1 MTVTF
6 EQGKDQIA
14 ELAEHFRT
22 NQATYSAYKEADAR
36 QSLIDPLFMALGW
49 DVRNE
54 SHTAPQYREVIP
66 EESLEVEG
74 HRRAPDYTFRVGQT
88 PKFYAEAKR
97 AGVNVKD
104 DPGPA
109 YQLRRYSWSAKLPFS
124 ILTSFAQLAV
134 YDCRMRP
141 AESDKAS
148 KGRTAFY
155 TCEEY
160 ADRWREL
167 WDVFSRE
174 AVWSG
179 SFDQFIQSQRGKR
192 GTSEVDSEFLKE
204 IEGWRDLL
212 ARNIALRNPGVSQ
225 RDLNVAVQRT
235 IDRIVFLR
243 ICEDRAIEPYGT
255 LQALTNSGAI
265 YARLGELFHKADGRY
280 NSGLFYFTA
289 ERDRGE
295 PPDETTLAL
304 AIDDKPLKD
313 ILKSLYFP
321 ESPYEFSVLPAEIL
335 GQVYEQFLGKVIR
348 LMKGGQAKVDEK
360 PEVRKAGGVYYT
372 PAYIVDYI
380 VQNTVGKLLEGKTPK
395 EAARL
400 RIVDPACGSGS
411 FLIGAYRFLLDW
423 HRDWYVKEDPRRLA
437 RGRAPVIYQG
447 AGGHWRLTISEKKRI
462 LLNNI
467 YGVDIDSQ
475 AVEVTKLSLLL
486 KVLEGESSE
495 TISAQLRL
503 FHERALPDLAAN
515 IKCGNSL
522 IGPDFY
528 NGRQLSLLDDEE
540 QWRINVFDWKAEF
553 PAVFKAG
560 GFDAVIG
567 NPPYVRQESLSE
579 FKDYFEKRYEAFD
592 GIADLYAYFM
602 EKGLKLLR
610 DGGLLNIIVSS
621 SFMRATYGEPLR
633 RMLKKHAAVLRIV
646 DFGGLAVFSNAKD
659 TYVCIPL
666 LAKGVKQQ
674 KQVEVSKVD
683 SVEIRNVAEH
693 VAANHFAVPHERLSP
708 EAWSLKS
715 NDEAAVF
722 AKVAKAGM
730 PLGEYV
736 ERKFFRGLLT
746 GLNEAFKLSADE
758 RGAIVKS
765 SPKSNAVIKRFLGGQ
780 DIRRFYVND
789 DGRYLIVIPSGWTR
803 QEMAK
808 AKKGSADFSEREA
821 WKWLSREYPKLAEH
835 LAPFADALRKRRDQ
849 GDYWWELRSCDYYA
863 YLDSPK
869 IIFPDICKGPRFCLD
884 RTGIYLANTAYCL
897 GTDSLYLLGVLN
909 SRLFW
914 FAISNIS
921 IPFGIR
927 AGQYRYR
934 LIYQY
939 MEKVPIR
946 PINMSV
952 RSDKSRHD
960 RMVELVETMLGLH
973 KKFAAARGS
982 GQQTLIQRQI
992 HATDRQIDQLVYE
1005 LYGLTDEEIAILER
1019 SSESDLRKVEEET
1032 ADEL

>member
-6 EQGKDQIA
+6 EGGKDQIA
-14 ELAEHFRT
+14 ELARHFCT

-54 SHTAPQYREVIP
+54 SHNAPHYREVIP
-66 EESLEVEG
+66 EESLEVDG

-88 PKFYAEAKR
+88 PKFYAEAKQT
-97 AGVNVKD
+97 GVNVKD
-104 DPGPA
+104 DPAAA
-109 YQLRRYSWSAKLPFS
+109 YQLRRYAWSAKLPFS

-141 AESDKAS
+141 AESDKAG

-174 AVWSG
+174 AVWNG
-179 SFDQFIQSQRGKR
+179 SFDQFVQSQRGKR

-212 ARNIALRNPGVSQ
+212 ARNIALGNPGISQ

-243 ICEDRAIEPYGT
+243 ICEDRGIEPYGT

-280 NSGLFYFTA
+280 NSGLFYFTP

-295 PPDETTLAL
+295 PPDEITLAL

-348 LMKGGQAKVDEK
+348 LTKGGQAKAEEK

-372 PAYIVDYI
+372 PGYIVDYI

-423 HRDWYVKEDPRRLA
+423 HRDWYANEDPQKHS

-447 AGGHWRLTISEKKRI
+447 AGGAWRLTVSEKKRI

-467 YGVDIDSQ
+467 YGVDIDAQ

-503 FHERALPDLAAN
+503 FHERALPDLGAN

-540 QWRINVFDWKAEF
+540 QWRINAFDWKSEF
-553 PAVFKAG
+553 PSVFKTG

-567 NPPYVRQESLSE
+567 NPPYLFITEVPEEMRWSYQQNYRGASYR
-579 FKDYFEKRYEAFD
+579 F
-592 GIADLYAYFM
+592 DLYGAFV
-602 EKGLKLLR
+602 EKAATALLRPGGVFGFIIPHTLLSNDSFRSLRSLLAEETTISQVRDFGPGVFQNAKNETMLLFFQALRPSASSKVEIARTNPKLHPDCIERFVTPQKKWATTQGGPWLVHTSEGATRVVDRMKAATHRLAEFCTANQGLRTGDNAKYLSKVCRGPKWKPAVGGKQISRYGQIPIGLYVLYEPKLLDAPR
-610 DGGLLNIIVSS
+610 RLEIFTTAEKIAIQEIRNIRLPRRLVATLDTQQAFCLQSTNVINSRPGSSLDIRYFLGLLNS
-621 SFMRATYGEPLR
+621 
-633 RMLKKHAAVLRIV
+633 AAVNFFFRCSFPGNNHVPSNQLLRIP
-646 DFGGLAVFSNAKD
+646 
-659 TYVCIPL
+659 IP
-666 LAKGVKQQ
+666 
-674 KQVEVSKVD
+674 
-683 SVEIRNVAEH
+683 
-693 VAANHFAVPHERLSP
+693 VAA
-708 EAWSLKS
+708 
-715 NDEAAVF
+715 
-722 AKVAKAGM
+722 
-730 PLGEYV
+730 
-736 ERKFFRGLLT
+736 
-746 GLNEAFKLSADE
+746 
-758 RGAIVKS
+758 
-765 SPKSNAVIKRFLGGQ
+765 
-780 DIRRFYVND
+780 
-789 DGRYLIVIPSGWTR
+789 
-803 QEMAK
+803 
-808 AKKGSADFSEREA
+808 
-821 WKWLSREYPKLAEH
+821 
-835 LAPFADALRKRRDQ
+835 
-849 GDYWWELRSCDYYA
+849 
-863 YLDSPK
+863 
-869 IIFPDICKGPRFCLD
+869 
-884 RTGIYLANTAYCL
+884 
-897 GTDSLYLLGVLN
+897 
-909 SRLFW
+909 
-914 FAISNIS
+914 
-921 IPFGIR
+921 
-927 AGQYRYR
+927 
-934 LIYQY
+934 
-939 MEKVPIR
+939 
-946 PINMSV
+946 
-952 RSDKSRHD
+952 DKSRHD
-960 RMVELVETMLGLH
+960 RMVELVEGMLRLH
-973 KKFAAARGS
+973 EKLAAARG
-982 GQQTLIQRQI
+982 GEQQTLIQRQI
-992 HATDRQIDQLVYE
+992 NATDRQIDQLVYE
-1005 LYGLTDEEIAILER
+1005 LYGLTDAEIAIVEQT
-1019 SSESDLRKVEEET
+1019 SEAAT
-1032 ADEL
+1032 QP